1 MFYHLTLQTQGVPS
15 PRNAARSV
23 RSRYLGG
30 QPVFNLASPS
40 HKVELRKGFVLWV
53 LVFPRPYNTKTK
65 KNSKNKAHIFRDQT
79 LSPKLSDH
87 SIVVHCLTT
96 PMHCAVLCLVT
107 QSCPP
112 LWDPID
118 CSPPGSFVH
127 GNSPGKNNEVGCH
140 VFLQGI
146 FPTQGSNPGLPHCRW
161 IFYHLSPWILEWIS
175 YPFFRGSSRLR
186 NQTGVFCIAGRF
198 FTSWATREA
207 PYALTG
213 S

>member
-65 KNSKNKAHIFRDQT
+65 KNSKNKAHIFWDQT

-127 GNSPGKNNEVGCH
+127 GNSPGKNKVAM
-140 VFLQGI
+140 
-146 FPTQGSNPGLPHCRW
+146 S
-161 IFYHLSPWILEWIS
+161 SS
-175 YPFFRGSSRLR
+175 RGSSQPRVR
-186 NQTGVFCIAGRF
+186 TQVSHIAGGF
-198 FTSWATREA
+198 FTIWAHEYWSGY
-207 PYALTG
+207 PIPSSGDLPDSGIKLGSFALQAD
-213 S
+213 SLPP